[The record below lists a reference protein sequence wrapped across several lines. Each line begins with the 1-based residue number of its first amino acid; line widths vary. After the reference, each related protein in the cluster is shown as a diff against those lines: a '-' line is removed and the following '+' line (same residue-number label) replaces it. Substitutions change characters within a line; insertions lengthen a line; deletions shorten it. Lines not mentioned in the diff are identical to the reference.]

1 MPGNSS
7 ILGLALA
14 IGVLVA
20 SGAVAK
26 DKEYAVGAIAIDFSG
41 DREPF
46 YGIGGGDTEDEAT
59 ANALKFCTEAG
70 GKNCKL
76 AVAFPECGAYAASK
90 KGGGWGKSTTKLTAD
105 GATGP
110 AMWSKADGPC
120 SWIWAY
126 EYAPKITLSS
136 NAP

>member
-1 MPGNSS
+1 MNNLACCQRQGTAMPSNSS
-7 ILGLALA
+7 ILGLAVA

-46 YGIGGGDTEDEAT
+46 YGVGGGDTEDEAT

-90 KGGGWGKSTTKLTAD
+90 KGGGWGKSTTKLTAE
-105 GATGP
+105 AK
-110 AMWSKADGPC
+110 AMSGCNDDSC
-120 SWIWAY
+120 
-126 EYAPKITLSS
+126 KIIVSDC
-136 NAP
+136 N